1 MSTIASLCVFCGSNT
16 GAKPAYTEAA
26 QTLGRL
32 LAGREITLVYGGG
45 KVGLM
50 GTVADAA
57 LQAGGKVTGVI
68 PQSLVEK
75 EVDHT
80 GLTELHVV
88 GSMHERKALMADLS
102 DGFIALAGGMGT
114 LDELFEILTWA
125 QLGFHAKPI
134 GLVNTLGYYDH
145 LLAFLQNAL
154 AEGFVR
160 DAHLQ
165 TLLVER
171 EAERLFQRMYDFAHV
186 RVGNTQMP
194 YV

>member
-75 EVDHT
+75 EVEHI